1 MIRGF
6 VNYKEVN
13 IMVALTQ
20 KETLEVYNDTNFITQ
35 SHYLSNA
42 LGNSV
47 TDEEAE
53 NMLFLYFTENRL
65 RNWTH
70 QEFIKAWNDNGKYEK
85 GKKNRLYLRWIITFS
100 RKDLVLQWQKRNNNN
115 KDYTDY
121 LSSMYDES
129 NTPNTYSDK
138 YDLLKEALYENKEIL
153 FSSLRKRDNLHVI
166 DDLYN
171 NTLNENTLEKDLKYF
186 SKICSVN
193 RRKNKLNNILNDNLN
208 QEKEKELSFINSF
221 LSLEEYLDNIT
232 FNDNV
237 SIEDIEQREQELI
250 NNNQE
255 LFDDIVGRIK
265 GINNQV
271 SLIKDYMNASNSD
284 KVKVIDYMEK
294 RKEYLNDLLEVK
306 ANG

>member
-1 MIRGF
+1 
-6 VNYKEVN
+6 
-13 IMVALTQ
+13 MVALTQ
-20 KETLEVYNDTNFITQ
+20 EETLEVYNDSNFITQ

-65 RNWTH
+65 KNWTH
-70 QEFIKAWNDNGKYEK
+70 QEFIKAWNDKGKYEK

-171 NTLNENTLEKDLKYF
+171 NTINESTLEKDLKYF
-186 SKICSVN
+186 RKICSVT
-193 RRKNKLNNILNDNLN
+193 RRKNKLNTILNDNLN
-208 QEKEKELSFINSF
+208 QDKEKELMFIDSF
-221 LSLEEYLDNIT
+221 LSLEDYLDNIT

-237 SIEDIEQREQELI
+237 SIDDIEQREQELI

-255 LFDDIVGRIK
+255 LFEDIVGRIK
-265 GINNQV
+265 GIDNQV
-271 SLIKDYMNASNSD
+271 LLIKDYINATNQD
-284 KVKVIDYMEK
+284 KIKVINYMEK
-294 RKEYLNDLLEVK
+294 RKEYLNDLGVK

>member
-1 MIRGF
+1 
-6 VNYKEVN
+6 
-13 IMVALTQ
+13 MVALTK
-20 KETLEVYNDTNFITQ
+20 KETLEVYNDSNFITQ

-65 RNWTH
+65 KNWTH
-70 QEFIKAWNDNGKYEK
+70 QEFIKAWNDKGKYEK

-121 LSSMYDES
+121 LSFMYDES
-129 NTPNTYSDK
+129 NTPNTYSEK
-138 YDLLKEALYENKEIL
+138 YELLKEALFENKEIL

-171 NTLNENTLEKDLKYF
+171 NTINENTLEKDLKYF
-186 SKICSVN
+186 SKICSVT
-193 RRKNKLNNILNDNLN
+193 RRKNKLNTILNDNLN
-208 QEKEKELSFINSF
+208 QDKEKELSFINSF
-221 LSLEEYLDNIT
+221 LSLENYLDNIT

-237 SIEDIEQREQELI
+237 SIEDVEQREQELI

-255 LFDDIVGRIK
+255 LFEDIVGRIK
-265 GINNQV
+265 GIDNQV
-271 SLIKDYMNASNSD
+271 LLIKDYINATNQD
-284 KVKVIDYMEK
+284 KIKVINYMKK
-294 RKEYLNDLLEVK
+294 RKGYLNDLLGVK

>member
-1 MIRGF
+1 
-6 VNYKEVN
+6 
-13 IMVALTQ
+13 MVALTQ
-20 KETLEVYNDTNFITQ
+20 EETLEVYNDSNFITQ

-65 RNWTH
+65 KNWTH
-70 QEFIKAWNDNGKYEK
+70 QEFIKAWNDKGKYEK

-121 LSSMYDES
+121 LSFMYDES

-138 YDLLKEALYENKEIL
+138 YDLLKDALYENKEIL

-171 NTLNENTLEKDLKYF
+171 NTINENTLEKDLKYF

-193 RRKNKLNNILNDNLN
+193 RRKNKLNTILNNNLN
-208 QEKEKELSFINSF
+208 QDKEKELTFINSF
-221 LSLEEYLDNIT
+221 LSLENYLDNIT
-232 FNDNV
+232 FNDDV

-265 GINNQV
+265 GIDNQV
-271 SLIKDYMNASNSD
+271 LLIKDYINATNKD
-284 KVKVIDYMEK
+284 KIKVINYMEK
-294 RKEYLNDLLEVK
+294 RKEYLNDLLGVK

>member
-1 MIRGF
+1 
-6 VNYKEVN
+6 
-13 IMVALTQ
+13 MVALTQ
-20 KETLEVYNDTNFITQ
+20 QETLEVYNDSNFITQ

-65 RNWTH
+65 KNWTH
-70 QEFIKAWNDNGKYEK
+70 QEFINAWNDKGKYEK
-85 GKKNRLYLRWIITFS
+85 GKKNRLYLRWILTFS

-138 YDLLKEALYENKEIL
+138 YDLLKEALYQNKEIL

-171 NTLNENTLEKDLKYF
+171 NTLNEQSLEKDLKYF
-186 SKICSVN
+186 NKICSVN

-208 QEKEKELSFINSF
+208 QEKEKELTFIDSF
-221 LSLEEYLDNIT
+221 LSLENYLDNIT
-232 FNDNV
+232 FSDNV
-237 SIEDIEQREQELI
+237 SIEDIEQREQGLI

-255 LFDDIVGRIK
+255 LFEDIVGRIK
-265 GINNQV
+265 GIDNQV
-271 SLIKDYMNASNSD
+271 LLINGYSNASNSD

-294 RKEYLNDLLEVK
+294 RKEYLNELLGVK

>member
-1 MIRGF
+1 
-6 VNYKEVN
+6 
-13 IMVALTQ
+13 MVALTK
-20 KETLEVYNDTNFITQ
+20 KETLEVYNDSNFITQ

-65 RNWTH
+65 KNWTH
-70 QEFIKAWNDNGKYEK
+70 QEFIKAWNDKGKYEK

-100 RKDLVLQWQKRNNNN
+100 RKDLVLEWQKRNNNN

-121 LSSMYDES
+121 LSFMYDES
-129 NTPNTYSDK
+129 NTPNTYSEK
-138 YDLLKEALYENKEIL
+138 YELLKEALFENKEIL

-171 NTLNENTLEKDLKYF
+171 NTINENTLEKDLKYF
-186 SKICSVN
+186 SKICSVT
-193 RRKNKLNNILNDNLN
+193 RRKNKLNTILNDNLN
-208 QEKEKELSFINSF
+208 QDKEKELSFINSF
-221 LSLEEYLDNIT
+221 LSLENYLDNIT

-237 SIEDIEQREQELI
+237 SIEDVEQREQELI

-255 LFDDIVGRIK
+255 LFEDIVGRIK
-265 GINNQV
+265 GIDNQV
-271 SLIKDYMNASNSD
+271 LLIKDYINATNQD
-284 KVKVIDYMEK
+284 KIKVINYMKK
-294 RKEYLNDLLEVK
+294 RKGYLNDLLGVK

>member
-1 MIRGF
+1 
-6 VNYKEVN
+6 
-13 IMVALTQ
+13 MVALTK
-20 KETLEVYNDTNFITQ
+20 KETLEVYNDSNFITQ

-65 RNWTH
+65 KNWTH
-70 QEFIKAWNDNGKYEK
+70 KEFINAWNDKGKYQK

-115 KDYTDY
+115 KNYTDY
-121 LSSMYDES
+121 VSSMYDET

-138 YDLLKEALYENKEIL
+138 YDLLKEALFENKEIL

-171 NTLNENTLEKDLKYF
+171 NTLNEETLEKDLKYF
-186 SKICSVN
+186 SKICSVT
-193 RRKNKLNNILNDNLN
+193 RRKNKLNTILNDNLN
-208 QEKEKELSFINSF
+208 QDKEKELMFIDSF
-221 LSLEEYLDNIT
+221 LSLEDYLDNIT

-237 SIEDIEQREQELI
+237 SIDDIEQREQELI

-255 LFDDIVGRIK
+255 LFEDIVGRIK
-265 GINNQV
+265 GIDNQV
-271 SLIKDYMNASNSD
+271 MLIKDYTNATNSD
-284 KVKVIDYMEK
+284 KVKVIDYMKK
-294 RKEYLNDLLEVK
+294 RKGYLNDLLGVK

>member
-1 MIRGF
+1 
-6 VNYKEVN
+6 
-13 IMVALTQ
+13 MVALTQ
-20 KETLEVYNDTNFITQ
+20 KETLEVYNDSNFITQ

-65 RNWTH
+65 KNWTH
-70 QEFIKAWNDNGKYEK
+70 QEFVNAWNDQGKYEK

-121 LSSMYDES
+121 LSFMYDES
-129 NTPNTYSDK
+129 NTPNTYSEK
-138 YDLLKEALYENKEIL
+138 YELLKEALYENKEIL

-171 NTLNENTLEKDLKYF
+171 NTLNEDNLEKDLKYF

-193 RRKNKLNNILNDNLN
+193 RRKNKLNTILNDNLN
-208 QEKEKELSFINSF
+208 QDKEKELMFIDSF
-221 LSLEEYLDNIT
+221 LSLEDYLDNIT

-255 LFDDIVGRIK
+255 LFEDIVGRIK
-265 GINNQV
+265 GIDNQV
-271 SLIKDYMNASNSD
+271 RLIKDYTNATNSD

-294 RKEYLNDLLEVK
+294 RKEYLNDLLGVK

>member
-1 MIRGF
+1 
-6 VNYKEVN
+6 
-13 IMVALTQ
+13 MVALTK
-20 KETLEVYNDTNFITQ
+20 KETLEVYNDSNFITQ

-65 RNWTH
+65 KNWTH
-70 QEFIKAWNDNGKYEK
+70 QEFIKAWNDKGKYEK
-85 GKKNRLYLRWIITFS
+85 GNKNRLYLRWIITFS

-121 LSSMYDES
+121 LSFMYDES
-129 NTPNTYSDK
+129 NTPNTYSEK
-138 YDLLKEALYENKEIL
+138 YELLKEALFENKEIL

-171 NTLNENTLEKDLKYF
+171 NTINENTLEKDLKYF
-186 SKICSVN
+186 SKICSVT
-193 RRKNKLNNILNDNLN
+193 RRKNKLNTILNDNLN
-208 QEKEKELSFINSF
+208 QDKEKELSFINSF
-221 LSLEEYLDNIT
+221 LSLENYLDNIT

-237 SIEDIEQREQELI
+237 SIEDVEQREQELI

-255 LFDDIVGRIK
+255 LFEDIVGRIK
-265 GINNQV
+265 GIDNQV
-271 SLIKDYMNASNSD
+271 LLIKDYINATNQD
-284 KVKVIDYMEK
+284 KIKVINYMKK
-294 RKEYLNDLLEVK
+294 RKGYLNDLLGVK

>member
-1 MIRGF
+1 
-6 VNYKEVN
+6 
-13 IMVALTQ
+13 MVALTQ
-20 KETLEVYNDTNFITQ
+20 QETLDVYNDSNFITQ

-53 NMLFLYFTENRL
+53 NMLFLYFTQNRL

-70 QEFIKAWNDNGKYEK
+70 QEFIKAWNDKGKYEK

-138 YDLLKEALYENKEIL
+138 YDLLKEALYENKDIL
-153 FSSLRKRDNLHVI
+153 FSSLRKRNNLHVI

-171 NTLNENTLEKDLKYF
+171 NTLNEDTLEKDLKYF

-193 RRKNKLNNILNDNLN
+193 RRKNKLNTILNDNLN
-208 QEKEKELSFINSF
+208 QDKEKELSFIDSF
-221 LSLEEYLDNIT
+221 LALENYLDNIT
-232 FNDNV
+232 FSDNV
-237 SIEDIEQREQELI
+237 SIEDIEQREQGLI
-250 NNNQE
+250 NNNKE
-255 LFDDIVGRIK
+255 LFEDIVGRIK
-265 GINNQV
+265 GIDNQV
-271 SLIKDYMNASNSD
+271 LLINGYSNATNQD
-284 KVKVIDYMEK
+284 KIKVINYMEK
-294 RKEYLNDLLEVK
+294 RKEYLNDVLGVK

>member
-1 MIRGF
+1 
-6 VNYKEVN
+6 
-13 IMVALTQ
+13 MVALTQ
-20 KETLEVYNDTNFITQ
+20 QETLEVYNDSNFITQ

-65 RNWTH
+65 KNWTH
-70 QEFIKAWNDNGKYEK
+70 QEFISAWNDQGKYEK

-171 NTLNENTLEKDLKYF
+171 NNINENTLEKDLKYF

-193 RRKNKLNNILNDNLN
+193 RRKNKLNTILNDNLN
-208 QEKEKELSFINSF
+208 QDKEKELSFIDSF
-221 LSLEEYLDNIT
+221 LVLENYLDNIT
-232 FNDNV
+232 FSDNV
-237 SIEDIEQREQELI
+237 SIEDIEQREQGLI

-255 LFDDIVGRIK
+255 LFEDIVGRIK
-265 GINNQV
+265 GIDNQV
-271 SLIKDYMNASNSD
+271 LLINGYSNASNSD

>member
-1 MIRGF
+1 
-6 VNYKEVN
+6 
-13 IMVALTQ
+13 MVVLSQ
-20 KETLEVYNDTNFITQ
+20 EETLSVYKDTNFITQ

-53 NMLFLYFTENRL
+53 NMLFLYFTQNRL
-65 RNWTH
+65 RNWAH
-70 QEFIKAWNDNGKYEK
+70 QEFINAWNDKGKYQK

-100 RKDLVLQWQKRNNNN
+100 RKDLILQWQKRNNNN

-121 LSSMYDES
+121 LTSMYDET
-129 NTPNTYSDK
+129 NTPNTYSEK
-138 YDLLKEALYENKEIL
+138 YELLKEALYENKDIL

-171 NTLNENTLEKDLKYF
+171 NTLNEDNLEKDLKYF

-208 QEKEKELSFINSF
+208 KEKGKELAFIDSF
-221 LSLEEYLDNIT
+221 LSLENYLDNIT
-232 FNDNV
+232 FNDSI
-237 SIEDIEQREQELI
+237 SIEDVEQREQELI
-250 NNNQE
+250 NNNKE
-255 LFDDIVGRIK
+255 LFEDIVGRIK
-265 GINNQV
+265 GIDNQV
-271 SLIKDYMNASNSD
+271 LLIKDYINATNQD
-284 KVKVIDYMEK
+284 KIKVINYMEK
-294 RKEYLNDLLEVK
+294 RKEYLNDVLGVK

>member
-1 MIRGF
+1 
-6 VNYKEVN
+6 
-13 IMVALTQ
+13 MVALSQ
-20 KETLEVYNDTNFITQ
+20 EETLSVYKDSNFITQ

-65 RNWTH
+65 KNWTH
-70 QEFIKAWNDNGKYEK
+70 QEFIKAWNDKGKYEK

-121 LSSMYDES
+121 LSVMYDET

-138 YDLLKEALYENKEIL
+138 YDLLKEALFENKEIL

-171 NTLNENTLEKDLKYF
+171 NTINEDNLEKDLKYF

-193 RRKNKLNNILNDNLN
+193 RRRNKLNTILNDNLN
-208 QEKEKELSFINSF
+208 QDKEKELSFINSF
-221 LSLEEYLDNIT
+221 LSLENYLDNIT
-232 FNDNV
+232 FSDNV
-237 SIEDIEQREQELI
+237 SIEDVEQREQELI
-250 NNNQE
+250 NNNKE
-255 LFDDIVGRIK
+255 LFEDIVGRIK
-265 GINNQV
+265 GIDNQV
-271 SLIKDYMNASNSD
+271 LLIKDYINATNQD
-284 KVKVIDYMEK
+284 KIKVINYMEK
-294 RKEYLNDLLEVK
+294 RKEYLNDLLGVK
-306 ANG
+306 AND

>member
-1 MIRGF
+1 
-6 VNYKEVN
+6 
-13 IMVALTQ
+13 MVALTQ
-20 KETLEVYNDTNFITQ
+20 QETLEVYNDSNFITQ

-65 RNWTH
+65 KNWTH
-70 QEFIKAWNDNGKYEK
+70 QEFISAWNDQGKYEK

-115 KDYTDY
+115 KTYVDYV
-121 LSSMYDES
+121 SSMYDES
-129 NTPNTYSDK
+129 NTPNTYSNK
-138 YDLLKEALYENKEIL
+138 YDLLKEALYQNKEIL

-171 NTLNENTLEKDLKYF
+171 NNINENTLEKDLKYF

-193 RRKNKLNNILNDNLN
+193 RRKNKLNTILNDNLN
-208 QEKEKELSFINSF
+208 QDKEKELSFIDSF
-221 LSLEEYLDNIT
+221 LALENYLDNIT

-255 LFDDIVGRIK
+255 LFEDIVGRIK
-265 GINNQV
+265 GIDNQV
-271 SLIKDYMNASNSD
+271 LLINGYSNASNSD